1 MELVQKQGLAM
12 DCLKYKYYIKILV
25 AVWGNFSVW
34 KDANYKYKN
43 EKHTSSTTLPLLLGT
58 INPNYTYII
67 LSDTLMDKY
76 DKISTYQEGLS
87 KIKNEADAFIKEKIR
102 SYPTKLKEDN
112 INILILPAVGTFSR
126 SRFVGNPNN
135 FYALVYFELAR
146 NILRNLGSKLAFISE
161 NNKPCLELYLDITH
175 GLNFMTMITYR
186 AVKDILQIIAYFCN
200 VRLIVLNSDP
210 LVGSGNIDLN
220 INEIEKINVIP
231 AFNFYRYSDT
241 MLLIPSPSGHEGV
254 NALTKRMDR
263 LYAFCSAFLHG
274 LPVYMYYF
282 YEKLKEDEIE
292 SIVKLFCNYVH
303 IKVNVNGTFEI
314 IQGLNFGESFIS
326 LLQGF
331 LLSNL
336 LEFLRVDVKDDGAIR
351 MDDIERIKGI
361 FKHSKTILQR
371 LEREFEKIE
380 KRKRQISSEFKDYG
394 FYAEANYSPNDNFD
408 GRNFF
413 AHCGFAHNLIEVKKE
428 GNTIFIKPKQRFIEE
443 IHEALLESLPLGG

>member
-1 MELVQKQGLAM
+1 MEFRVNM
-12 DCLKYKYYIKILV
+12 DTTKILV
-25 AVWGNFSVW
+25 AIWGNFSAW
-34 KDANYKYKN
+34 KDANYRYKN
-43 EKHTSSTTLPLLLGT
+43 KIYTSSTTLPLLLDT
-58 INPNYTYII
+58 IKPNYTYII
-67 LSDTLMDKY
+67 LADTLMDKY
-76 DKISTYQEGLS
+76 DNIFTYQEGLAR
-87 KIKNEADAFIKEKIR
+87 IKNEAGAFIKEKIR
-102 SYPTKLKEDN
+102 SYHTKLKEDN

-282 YEKLKEDEIE
+282 YEKPKEDEIE
-292 SIVKLFCNYVH
+292 NIVKLFYDH
-303 IKVNVNGTFEI
+303 IEVNVNGTFEV

-331 LLSNL
+331 LLLNL
-336 LEFLRVDVKDDGAIR
+336 LMVNAKDDGVVK

-361 FKHSKTILQR
+361 FKHSRTILQR
-371 LEREFEKIE
+371 LERELGKI
-380 KRKRQISSEFKDYG
+380 KRVRIGSEFKDYG

-413 AHCGFAHNLIEVKKE
+413 AHCGFVHNLIELKRE

-443 IHEALLESLPLGG
+443 IHEALLESLPSGG

>member
-1 MELVQKQGLAM
+1 MEFRVNM
-12 DCLKYKYYIKILV
+12 DTTKILV
-25 AVWGNFSVW
+25 AIWGNFSAW
-34 KDANYKYKN
+34 KDANYRYKN
-43 EKHTSSTTLPLLLGT
+43 KIYTSSTTLPLLLDT
-58 INPNYTYII
+58 IKPNYTYII
-67 LSDTLMDKY
+67 LADTLMDKY
-76 DKISTYQEGLS
+76 DNIFTYQEGLAR
-87 KIKNEADAFIKEKIR
+87 IKNEAGAFIKEKIR

-175 GLNFMTMITYR
+175 GLNFMTMMTYR

-282 YEKLKEDEIE
+282 YEKPKEDEIE
-292 SIVKLFCNYVH
+292 NIVKLFYDH
-303 IKVNVNGTFEI
+303 IEVNVNGTFEV

-336 LEFLRVDVKDDGAIR
+336 LMVNAKDDGVVK

-361 FKHSKTILQR
+361 FKHSRTILQR
-371 LEREFEKIE
+371 LERELGKI
-380 KRKRQISSEFKDYG
+380 KRVRIGSEFKDYR

-413 AHCGFAHNLIEVKKE
+413 AHCGFVHNLIELKRE

-443 IHEALLESLPLGG
+443 IHEALLESLPSGG

>member
-1 MELVQKQGLAM
+1 MEFRVNM
-12 DCLKYKYYIKILV
+12 DTTKILV
-25 AVWGNFSVW
+25 AIWGNFSAW
-34 KDANYKYKN
+34 KDANYRYKN
-43 EKHTSSTTLPLLLGT
+43 KIYTSSTTLPLLLDT
-58 INPNYTYII
+58 IKPNYTYII
-67 LSDTLMDKY
+67 LADTLMDKY
-76 DKISTYQEGLS
+76 DNIFTYQEGLAR
-87 KIKNEADAFIKEKIR
+87 IKNEAGAFIKEKIR

-175 GLNFMTMITYR
+175 GLNFMTMMTYR

-241 MLLIPSPSGHEGV
+241 MLLIQSPSGHEGV

-282 YEKLKEDEIE
+282 YEKPKEDEIE
-292 SIVKLFCNYVH
+292 NIVKLFYDH
-303 IKVNVNGTFEI
+303 IEVNVNGTFEV

-336 LEFLRVDVKDDGAIR
+336 LMVNAKDDGVVK

-361 FKHSKTILQR
+361 FKHSRTILQR
-371 LEREFEKIE
+371 LERELGKI
-380 KRKRQISSEFKDYG
+380 KRVRIGSEFKDYG

-413 AHCGFAHNLIEVKKE
+413 AHCGFVHNLIELKRE

-443 IHEALLESLPLGG
+443 IHEALLESLPSGG

>member
-1 MELVQKQGLAM
+1 MEFRVNM
-12 DCLKYKYYIKILV
+12 DTTKILV
-25 AVWGNFSVW
+25 AIWGNFSAW
-34 KDANYKYKN
+34 KDANYRYKN
-43 EKHTSSTTLPLLLGT
+43 KIYTSSTTLPLLLDT
-58 INPNYTYII
+58 IKPNYTYII
-67 LSDTLMDKY
+67 LADTLMDKY
-76 DKISTYQEGLS
+76 DNIFTYQEGLAR
-87 KIKNEADAFIKEKIR
+87 IKNEAGAFIKEKIR

-282 YEKLKEDEIE
+282 YEKPKEDEIE
-292 SIVKLFCNYVH
+292 NIVKLFYDH
-303 IKVNVNGTFEI
+303 IEVNVNGTFGV

-336 LEFLRVDVKDDGAIR
+336 LMVNAKDDGVVK

-361 FKHSKTILQR
+361 FKHSRTILQR
-371 LEREFEKIE
+371 LERELGKI
-380 KRKRQISSEFKDYG
+380 KRVRIGSEFKDYG

-413 AHCGFAHNLIEVKKE
+413 AHCGFVHNLIELKRE

-443 IHEALLESLPLGG
+443 IHEALLESLPSGG

>member
-1 MELVQKQGLAM
+1 MEFRVNM
-12 DCLKYKYYIKILV
+12 DTTKILV
-25 AVWGNFSVW
+25 AIWGNFSAW
-34 KDANYKYKN
+34 KDANYRYKN
-43 EKHTSSTTLPLLLGT
+43 KIYTSSTTLPLLLDT
-58 INPNYTYII
+58 IKPNYTYII
-67 LSDTLMDKY
+67 LADTLMDKY
-76 DKISTYQEGLS
+76 DNIFTYQEGLAR
-87 KIKNEADAFIKEKIR
+87 IKNEAGAFIKEKIR

-126 SRFVGNPNN
+126 SRFVGNPYN

-175 GLNFMTMITYR
+175 GLNFMTMMTYR

-282 YEKLKEDEIE
+282 YEKPKEDEIE
-292 SIVKLFCNYVH
+292 NIVKLFYDH
-303 IKVNVNGTFEI
+303 IEVNVNGTFEV

-336 LEFLRVDVKDDGAIR
+336 LMVNAKDDGVVK

-361 FKHSKTILQR
+361 FKHSRTILQR
-371 LEREFEKIE
+371 LERELGKI
-380 KRKRQISSEFKDYG
+380 KRVRIGSEFKDYG

-413 AHCGFAHNLIEVKKE
+413 AQCGFVHNLIELKRE

-443 IHEALLESLPLGG
+443 IHEALLESLPSGG

>member
-1 MELVQKQGLAM
+1 MEFRVNM
-12 DCLKYKYYIKILV
+12 DTTKILV
-25 AVWGNFSVW
+25 AIWGNFSAW
-34 KDANYKYKN
+34 KDANYRYKN
-43 EKHTSSTTLPLLLGT
+43 KIYTSSTTLPLLLDT
-58 INPNYTYII
+58 IKPNYTYII
-67 LSDTLMDKY
+67 LADTLMDKY
-76 DKISTYQEGLS
+76 DNIFTYKEGLAR
-87 KIKNEADAFIKEKIR
+87 IKNEAGAFIKEKIR
-102 SYPTKLKEDN
+102 SYPTKLKEEN

-175 GLNFMTMITYR
+175 GLNFMTMMTYR

-282 YEKLKEDEIE
+282 YEKPKEDEIE
-292 SIVKLFCNYVH
+292 NIVKLFYDH
-303 IKVNVNGTFEI
+303 IEVNVNGTFEV

-336 LEFLRVDVKDDGAIR
+336 LMVNAKDDGVVK

-361 FKHSKTILQR
+361 FKHSRTILQR
-371 LEREFEKIE
+371 LERELGKI
-380 KRKRQISSEFKDYG
+380 KRVRIGSEFKDYG
-394 FYAEANYSPNDNFD
+394 FYAEANYSPNDKFD

-413 AHCGFAHNLIEVKKE
+413 AHCGFVHNLIELKRE

-443 IHEALLESLPLGG
+443 IHEALLESLPSGG

>member
-1 MELVQKQGLAM
+1 MEFRVNM
-12 DCLKYKYYIKILV
+12 DTTKILV
-25 AVWGNFSVW
+25 AIWGNFSAW
-34 KDANYKYKN
+34 KDANYRYKN
-43 EKHTSSTTLPLLLGT
+43 KIYTSSTTLPLLLDT
-58 INPNYTYII
+58 IKPNYTYII
-67 LSDTLMDKY
+67 LADTLMDKY
-76 DKISTYQEGLS
+76 DNIFTYKEGLAR
-87 KIKNEADAFIKEKIR
+87 IKNEAGAFIKEKIR

-282 YEKLKEDEIE
+282 YEKPKEDEIE
-292 SIVKLFCNYVH
+292 NIVKLFYDH
-303 IKVNVNGTFEI
+303 IEVNVNGTFEV

-336 LEFLRVDVKDDGAIR
+336 LMVNAKDDG

-361 FKHSKTILQR
+361 FKHSRTILQR
-371 LEREFEKIE
+371 LERELGKI
-380 KRKRQISSEFKDYG
+380 KRVRIGSEFKDYG
-394 FYAEANYSPNDNFD
+394 FYAEANYSPNDKFD

-413 AHCGFAHNLIEVKKE
+413 AHCGFVHNLIELKRE

-443 IHEALLESLPLGG
+443 IHEALLESLPSGG

>member
-1 MELVQKQGLAM
+1 MEFRVNM
-12 DCLKYKYYIKILV
+12 DTTKILV
-25 AVWGNFSVW
+25 AIWGNFSAW
-34 KDANYKYKN
+34 KDANYRYKN
-43 EKHTSSTTLPLLLGT
+43 KIYTSSTTLPLLLDT
-58 INPNYTYII
+58 IKPNYTYII
-67 LSDTLMDKY
+67 LADTLMDKY
-76 DKISTYQEGLS
+76 DNIFTYQEGLAR
-87 KIKNEADAFIKEKIR
+87 IKNEAGAFIKEKIR

-175 GLNFMTMITYR
+175 GLNFMTMMTYR
-186 AVKDILQIIAYFCN
+186 AVKDILQIIAYFCK

-282 YEKLKEDEIE
+282 YEKPKEDEIE
-292 SIVKLFCNYVH
+292 NIVKLFYDH
-303 IKVNVNGTFEI
+303 IEVNVNGTFEV

-336 LEFLRVDVKDDGAIR
+336 LMVNAKDDGVVK

-361 FKHSKTILQR
+361 FKHSRTILQR
-371 LEREFEKIE
+371 LERELGKI
-380 KRKRQISSEFKDYG
+380 KRVRIGSEFKDYG

-413 AHCGFAHNLIEVKKE
+413 AHCGFVHNLIELKRE

-443 IHEALLESLPLGG
+443 IHEALLESLPSGG

>member
-1 MELVQKQGLAM
+1 MEFRVNM
-12 DCLKYKYYIKILV
+12 DTTKILV
-25 AVWGNFSVW
+25 AIWGNFSAW
-34 KDANYKYKN
+34 KDANYRYKN
-43 EKHTSSTTLPLLLGT
+43 KIYTSSTTLPLLLDS
-58 INPNYTYII
+58 IKPNYTYII
-67 LSDTLMDKY
+67 LADTLMDKY
-76 DKISTYQEGLS
+76 DNIFTYQEGLAR
-87 KIKNEADAFIKEKIR
+87 IKNEAGAFIKEKIR

-175 GLNFMTMITYR
+175 GLNFMTMMTYR

-241 MLLIPSPSGHEGV
+241 MLLIQSPSGHEGV

-282 YEKLKEDEIE
+282 YEKPKEDEIE
-292 SIVKLFCNYVH
+292 NIVKLFYDH
-303 IKVNVNGTFEI
+303 IEVNVNGTFEV

-336 LEFLRVDVKDDGAIR
+336 LMVNAKDDGVVK

-361 FKHSKTILQR
+361 FKHSRTILQR
-371 LEREFEKIE
+371 LERELGKI
-380 KRKRQISSEFKDYG
+380 KRVRIGSEFKDYG

-413 AHCGFAHNLIEVKKE
+413 AHCGFVHNLIELKRE

-443 IHEALLESLPLGG
+443 IHEALLESLPSGG

>member
-1 MELVQKQGLAM
+1 MEFRVNM
-12 DCLKYKYYIKILV
+12 DTTKILV
-25 AVWGNFSVW
+25 AIWGNFSAW
-34 KDANYKYKN
+34 KDANYRYKN
-43 EKHTSSTTLPLLLGT
+43 KIYTSSTTLPLLLDT
-58 INPNYTYII
+58 IKPNYTYII
-67 LSDTLMDKY
+67 LADTLMDKY
-76 DKISTYQEGLS
+76 DNIFTYQEGLAR
-87 KIKNEADAFIKEKIR
+87 IKNEAGAFIKEKIR

-146 NILRNLGSKLAFISE
+146 NIRNILRNLGSKLAFISE

-175 GLNFMTMITYR
+175 GLNFMTMMTYR

-282 YEKLKEDEIE
+282 YEKPKEDEIE
-292 SIVKLFCNYVH
+292 NIVKLFYDH
-303 IKVNVNGTFEI
+303 IKVNVNGTFEV
-314 IQGLNFGESFIS
+314 IQRLNFGESFIS

-336 LEFLRVDVKDDGAIR
+336 LMVNAKDDGVVK

-361 FKHSKTILQR
+361 FKHSRTILQR
-371 LEREFEKIE
+371 LERELGKI
-380 KRKRQISSEFKDYG
+380 KRVRIGSEFKDYG
-394 FYAEANYSPNDNFD
+394 FYAEANYSRNDNFD

-413 AHCGFAHNLIEVKKE
+413 AHCGFVHNLIELKRE

-443 IHEALLESLPLGG
+443 IHEALLESLPSGG

>member
-1 MELVQKQGLAM
+1 MEFRVNM
-12 DCLKYKYYIKILV
+12 DTTKILV
-25 AVWGNFSVW
+25 AIWGNFSAW
-34 KDANYKYKN
+34 KDANYRYKN
-43 EKHTSSTTLPLLLGT
+43 KIYTSSTTLPLLLDT
-58 INPNYTYII
+58 IKPNYTYII
-67 LSDTLMDKY
+67 LADTLMDKY
-76 DKISTYQEGLS
+76 DNIFTYQEGLAR
-87 KIKNEADAFIKEKIR
+87 IKNEAGAFIKEKIR

-135 FYALVYFELAR
+135 FYALVYFKLAR

-175 GLNFMTMITYR
+175 GLNFMTMMTYR
-186 AVKDILQIIAYFCN
+186 AVKDILQIIAYFCK

-282 YEKLKEDEIE
+282 YEKPKEDEIE
-292 SIVKLFCNYVH
+292 NIVKLFYDH
-303 IKVNVNGTFEI
+303 IEVNVNGTFEV

-336 LEFLRVDVKDDGAIR
+336 LMVNAKDDGVVK

-361 FKHSKTILQR
+361 FKHSRTILQR
-371 LEREFEKIE
+371 LERELGKI
-380 KRKRQISSEFKDYG
+380 KRVRIGSEFKDYG

-413 AHCGFAHNLIEVKKE
+413 AHCGFVHNLIELKRE

-443 IHEALLESLPLGG
+443 IHEALLESLPSGG

>member
-1 MELVQKQGLAM
+1 MEFRVNM
-12 DCLKYKYYIKILV
+12 DTTKILV
-25 AVWGNFSVW
+25 AIWGNFSAW
-34 KDANYKYKN
+34 KDANYRYKN
-43 EKHTSSTTLPLLLGT
+43 KIYTSSTTLPLLLDT
-58 INPNYTYII
+58 IKPNYTYII
-67 LSDTLMDKY
+67 LADTLMDKY
-76 DKISTYQEGLS
+76 DNIFTYQEGLAR
-87 KIKNEADAFIKEKIR
+87 IKNEAGAFIKEKIR
-102 SYPTKLKEDN
+102 SYPTKLKEEN

-175 GLNFMTMITYR
+175 GLNFMTMMTYR

-282 YEKLKEDEIE
+282 YEKPKEDEIE
-292 SIVKLFCNYVH
+292 NIVKLFYDH
-303 IKVNVNGTFEI
+303 IEVNVNGTFEV

-336 LEFLRVDVKDDGAIR
+336 LMVNAKDDGVVK

-361 FKHSKTILQR
+361 FKHSRTILQR
-371 LEREFEKIE
+371 LERELGKI
-380 KRKRQISSEFKDYG
+380 KRVRIGSEFKDYG

-413 AHCGFAHNLIEVKKE
+413 AHCGFVHNLIELKRE

-443 IHEALLESLPLGG
+443 IHEALLESLPSGG

>member
-1 MELVQKQGLAM
+1 MEFRVNM
-12 DCLKYKYYIKILV
+12 DTTKILV
-25 AVWGNFSVW
+25 AIWGNFSAW
-34 KDANYKYKN
+34 KDANYRYKN
-43 EKHTSSTTLPLLLGT
+43 KIYTSSTTLPLLLDT
-58 INPNYTYII
+58 IKPNYTYII
-67 LSDTLMDKY
+67 LADTLMDKY
-76 DKISTYQEGLS
+76 DNIFTYQEGLAR
-87 KIKNEADAFIKEKIR
+87 IKNEAGAFIKEKIR

-175 GLNFMTMITYR
+175 GLNFMTMMTYR

-241 MLLIPSPSGHEGV
+241 MILIPSPSGHEGV

-282 YEKLKEDEIE
+282 YEKPKEDEIE
-292 SIVKLFCNYVH
+292 NIVKLFYDH
-303 IKVNVNGTFEI
+303 IEVNVNGTFEV

-336 LEFLRVDVKDDGAIR
+336 LMVNAKDDGVVK

-361 FKHSKTILQR
+361 FKHSRTILQR
-371 LEREFEKIE
+371 LERELGKI
-380 KRKRQISSEFKDYG
+380 KRVRIGSEFKDYG

-413 AHCGFAHNLIEVKKE
+413 AHCGFVHNLIELKRE

-443 IHEALLESLPLGG
+443 IHEALLESLPSGG

>member
-1 MELVQKQGLAM
+1 MEFRVNM
-12 DCLKYKYYIKILV
+12 DTTKILV
-25 AVWGNFSVW
+25 AIWGNFSAW
-34 KDANYKYKN
+34 KDANYRYKN
-43 EKHTSSTTLPLLLGT
+43 KIYTSSTTLPLLLDT
-58 INPNYTYII
+58 IKPNYTYII
-67 LSDTLMDKY
+67 LADTLMDKY
-76 DKISTYQEGLS
+76 DNIFTYQEGLAR
-87 KIKNEADAFIKEKIR
+87 IKNEAGAFIKEKIR

-175 GLNFMTMITYR
+175 GLNFMTMMTYR

-282 YEKLKEDEIE
+282 YEKPKEDEIE
-292 SIVKLFCNYVH
+292 NIVKLFYDH
-303 IKVNVNGTFEI
+303 IEVNVNVNGTFEV

-336 LEFLRVDVKDDGAIR
+336 LMVNAKDDGVVK

-361 FKHSKTILQR
+361 FKHSRTILQR
-371 LEREFEKIE
+371 LERELGKI
-380 KRKRQISSEFKDYG
+380 KRVRIGSEFKDYG

-413 AHCGFAHNLIEVKKE
+413 AHCGFVHNLIELKRE

-443 IHEALLESLPLGG
+443 IHEALLESLPSGG

>member
-1 MELVQKQGLAM
+1 MEFRVNM
-12 DCLKYKYYIKILV
+12 DTTKILV
-25 AVWGNFSVW
+25 AIWGNFSAW
-34 KDANYKYKN
+34 KDANYRYKN
-43 EKHTSSTTLPLLLGT
+43 KIYTSSTTLPLLLDT
-58 INPNYTYII
+58 IKPNYTYII
-67 LSDTLMDKY
+67 LADTLMDKY
-76 DKISTYQEGLS
+76 DNIFTYQEGLAR
-87 KIKNEADAFIKEKIR
+87 IKNEAGAFIKEKIR

-175 GLNFMTMITYR
+175 GLNFMTMMTYR

-282 YEKLKEDEIE
+282 YEKPKEDEIE
-292 SIVKLFCNYVH
+292 NIVKLFYDH
-303 IKVNVNGTFEI
+303 IKVNVNGTFEV

-336 LEFLRVDVKDDGAIR
+336 LMVNAKDDGVVK

-361 FKHSKTILQR
+361 FKHSRTILQR
-371 LEREFEKIE
+371 LERELGKI
-380 KRKRQISSEFKDYG
+380 KRVRIGSEFKDYG

-413 AHCGFAHNLIEVKKE
+413 AHCGFVHNLIELKRE

-443 IHEALLESLPLGG
+443 IHEALLESLPSGG

>member
-1 MELVQKQGLAM
+1 MEFRVNM
-12 DCLKYKYYIKILV
+12 DTTKILV
-25 AVWGNFSVW
+25 AIWGNFSAW
-34 KDANYKYKN
+34 KDANYRYKN
-43 EKHTSSTTLPLLLGT
+43 KIYTSSTTLPLLLDT
-58 INPNYTYII
+58 IKPNYTYII
-67 LSDTLMDKY
+67 LADTLMDKY
-76 DKISTYQEGLS
+76 DNIFTYQEGLAR
-87 KIKNEADAFIKEKIR
+87 IKNEAGAFIKEKIR

-175 GLNFMTMITYR
+175 GLNFMTMMTYR

-241 MLLIPSPSGHEGV
+241 MLLIQSPSGHEGV

-282 YEKLKEDEIE
+282 YEKPKEDEIE
-292 SIVKLFCNYVH
+292 NIVKLFYDH
-303 IKVNVNGTFEI
+303 IKVNVNGTFEV

-336 LEFLRVDVKDDGAIR
+336 LMVNAKDDGVVK

-361 FKHSKTILQR
+361 FKHSRTILQR
-371 LEREFEKIE
+371 LERELGKI
-380 KRKRQISSEFKDYG
+380 KRVRIGSEFKDYG
-394 FYAEANYSPNDNFD
+394 FYAEAYYSPNDYFD

-413 AHCGFAHNLIEVKKE
+413 ALCGFVHNLIELKRE
-428 GNTIFIKPKQRFIEE
+428 GNTIFIKPKQRFIEK
-443 IHEALLESLPLGG
+443 IHEALLESLPSGG

>member
-1 MELVQKQGLAM
+1 MEFRVNM
-12 DCLKYKYYIKILV
+12 DTTKILV
-25 AVWGNFSVW
+25 AIWGNFSAW
-34 KDANYKYKN
+34 KDANYRYKN
-43 EKHTSSTTLPLLLGT
+43 KIYTSSTTLPLLLDT
-58 INPNYTYII
+58 IKPNYTYII
-67 LSDTLMDKY
+67 LADTLMDKY
-76 DKISTYQEGLS
+76 DNIFTYQEGLAR
-87 KIKNEADAFIKEKIR
+87 IKNEAEAFIKEKIR

-175 GLNFMTMITYR
+175 GLNFMTMMTYR

-282 YEKLKEDEIE
+282 YEKPKEDEIE
-292 SIVKLFCNYVH
+292 NIVKLFYDH
-303 IKVNVNGTFEI
+303 IHIEVNVNGTFEV

-336 LEFLRVDVKDDGAIR
+336 LMVNAKDDGVVK

-361 FKHSKTILQR
+361 FKHSRTILQR
-371 LEREFEKIE
+371 LERELVKI
-380 KRKRQISSEFKDYG
+380 KRVRIGSEFKDYG

-413 AHCGFAHNLIEVKKE
+413 AHCGFVHNLIELKRE

-443 IHEALLESLPLGG
+443 IHEALLESLPSGG

>member
-1 MELVQKQGLAM
+1 MEFRVNM
-12 DCLKYKYYIKILV
+12 DTTKILV
-25 AVWGNFSVW
+25 AIWGNFSAW
-34 KDANYKYKN
+34 KDANYRYKN
-43 EKHTSSTTLPLLLGT
+43 KIYTSSTTLPLLLDT
-58 INPNYTYII
+58 IKPNYTYII
-67 LSDTLMDKY
+67 LADTLMDKY
-76 DKISTYQEGLS
+76 DNIFTYQEGLAR
-87 KIKNEADAFIKEKIR
+87 IKNEAGAFIKEKIR

-282 YEKLKEDEIE
+282 YEKPKEDEIE
-292 SIVKLFCNYVH
+292 NIVKLFYDH
-303 IKVNVNGTFEI
+303 IEVNVNGTFEV

-336 LEFLRVDVKDDGAIR
+336 LMVNAKDDGVVK

-361 FKHSKTILQR
+361 FKHSRTILQR
-371 LEREFEKIE
+371 LERELGKI
-380 KRKRQISSEFKDYG
+380 KRVRIGSEFKDYG

-413 AHCGFAHNLIEVKKE
+413 AHCGFVHNLIELKRE

-443 IHEALLESLPLGG
+443 IHEALLESLPSGG

>member
-1 MELVQKQGLAM
+1 MEFRVNM
-12 DCLKYKYYIKILV
+12 DTTKILV
-25 AVWGNFSVW
+25 AIWGNFSAW
-34 KDANYKYKN
+34 KDANYRYKN
-43 EKHTSSTTLPLLLGT
+43 KIYTSSTTLPLLLDT
-58 INPNYTYII
+58 IKPNYTYII
-67 LSDTLMDKY
+67 LADTLMDKY
-76 DKISTYQEGLS
+76 DNIFTYQEGLAR
-87 KIKNEADAFIKEKIR
+87 IKNEAGAFIKEKIR

-175 GLNFMTMITYR
+175 GLNFMTMMTYR

-282 YEKLKEDEIE
+282 YEKPKEDEIE
-292 SIVKLFCNYVH
+292 NIVKLFYDH
-303 IKVNVNGTFEI
+303 IEVNVNGTFEV

-336 LEFLRVDVKDDGAIR
+336 LMVNAKDDGVVK

-361 FKHSKTILQR
+361 FKHSRTILQR
-371 LEREFEKIE
+371 LERELGKI
-380 KRKRQISSEFKDYG
+380 KRVRIGSEFKDYG

-413 AHCGFAHNLIEVKKE
+413 AHCGFVHNLIELKRE

-443 IHEALLESLPLGG
+443 IHEALLESLPSGG

>member
-1 MELVQKQGLAM
+1 MEFRVNM
-12 DCLKYKYYIKILV
+12 DTTKILV
-25 AVWGNFSVW
+25 AIWGNFSAW
-34 KDANYKYKN
+34 KDANYRYKN
-43 EKHTSSTTLPLLLGT
+43 KIYTSSTTLPLLLDT
-58 INPNYTYII
+58 IKPNYTYII
-67 LSDTLMDKY
+67 LADTLMDKY
-76 DKISTYQEGLS
+76 DNIFTYQEGLAR
-87 KIKNEADAFIKEKIR
+87 IKNEAGAFIKEKIR

-254 NALTKRMDR
+254 NALKKRMDR

-282 YEKLKEDEIE
+282 YEKPKEDEIE
-292 SIVKLFCNYVH
+292 NIVKLFYDH
-303 IKVNVNGTFEI
+303 IEVNVNGTFEV

-336 LEFLRVDVKDDGAIR
+336 LMVNAKDDGVVK

-361 FKHSKTILQR
+361 FKHSRTILQR
-371 LEREFEKIE
+371 LERELGKI
-380 KRKRQISSEFKDYG
+380 KRVRIGSEFKDYG

-413 AHCGFAHNLIEVKKE
+413 AHCGFVHNLIELKRE

-443 IHEALLESLPLGG
+443 IHEALLESLPSGG

>member
-1 MELVQKQGLAM
+1 MEFRVNM
-12 DCLKYKYYIKILV
+12 DTTKILV
-25 AVWGNFSVW
+25 AIWGNFSAW
-34 KDANYKYKN
+34 KDANYRYKN
-43 EKHTSSTTLPLLLGT
+43 KIYTSRTTLPLLLDT
-58 INPNYTYII
+58 IKPNYTYII
-67 LSDTLMDKY
+67 LADTLMDKY
-76 DKISTYQEGLS
+76 DNIFTYQEGLAR
-87 KIKNEADAFIKEKIR
+87 IKNEAGAFIKEKIR

-282 YEKLKEDEIE
+282 YEKPKEDEIE
-292 SIVKLFCNYVH
+292 NIVKLFYDH
-303 IKVNVNGTFEI
+303 IEVNVNGTFEV

-336 LEFLRVDVKDDGAIR
+336 LMVNAKDDGVVK

-361 FKHSKTILQR
+361 FKHSRTILQR
-371 LEREFEKIE
+371 LERELGKI
-380 KRKRQISSEFKDYG
+380 KRVRIGSEFKDYG

-413 AHCGFAHNLIEVKKE
+413 AHCGFVHNLIELKRE

-443 IHEALLESLPLGG
+443 IHEALLESLPSGG

>member
-1 MELVQKQGLAM
+1 MEFRVNM
-12 DCLKYKYYIKILV
+12 DTTKILV
-25 AVWGNFSVW
+25 AIWGNFSAW
-34 KDANYKYKN
+34 KDANYRYKN
-43 EKHTSSTTLPLLLGT
+43 KIYTSSTTLPLLLDT
-58 INPNYTYII
+58 IKPNYTYII
-67 LSDTLMDKY
+67 LADTLMDKY
-76 DKISTYQEGLS
+76 DNIFTYQEGLAR
-87 KIKNEADAFIKEKIR
+87 IKNEAGAFIKEKIR

-175 GLNFMTMITYR
+175 GLNFMTMMTYR

-282 YEKLKEDEIE
+282 YEKPKEDEIE
-292 SIVKLFCNYVH
+292 NIVKLFYDH
-303 IKVNVNGTFEI
+303 IEVNVNGTFEV

-336 LEFLRVDVKDDGAIR
+336 LMVNAKDDGVVK

-361 FKHSKTILQR
+361 FKHSRTILQR
-371 LEREFEKIE
+371 LERELGKI
-380 KRKRQISSEFKDYG
+380 KRVRIGSEFKDYG

-413 AHCGFAHNLIEVKKE
+413 AQCGFVHNLIELKRE

-443 IHEALLESLPLGG
+443 IHEALLESLPSGG

>member
-1 MELVQKQGLAM
+1 MEFRVNM
-12 DCLKYKYYIKILV
+12 DTTKILV
-25 AVWGNFSVW
+25 AIWGNFSAW
-34 KDANYKYKN
+34 KDANYRYKN
-43 EKHTSSTTLPLLLGT
+43 KIYTSSTTLPLLLDT
-58 INPNYTYII
+58 IKPNYTYII
-67 LSDTLMDKY
+67 LADTLMDKY
-76 DKISTYQEGLS
+76 DNIFTYKEGLAR
-87 KIKNEADAFIKEKIR
+87 IKNEAGAFIKEKIR
-102 SYPTKLKEDN
+102 SYPTKLKEEN

-175 GLNFMTMITYR
+175 GLNFMTMMTYR

-282 YEKLKEDEIE
+282 YEKPKEDEIE
-292 SIVKLFCNYVH
+292 NIVKLFYDH
-303 IKVNVNGTFEI
+303 IEVNVNGTFEV

-336 LEFLRVDVKDDGAIR
+336 LMVNAKDDGVVK

-361 FKHSKTILQR
+361 FKHSRTILQR
-371 LEREFEKIE
+371 LERELGKI
-380 KRKRQISSEFKDYG
+380 KRVRIGSEFKDYG

-413 AHCGFAHNLIEVKKE
+413 AHCGFVHNLIELKRE

-443 IHEALLESLPLGG
+443 IHEALLESLPSGG

>member
-1 MELVQKQGLAM
+1 MEFRVNM
-12 DCLKYKYYIKILV
+12 DTTKILV
-25 AVWGNFSVW
+25 AIWGNFSAW
-34 KDANYKYKN
+34 KDANYRYKN
-43 EKHTSSTTLPLLLGT
+43 KIYTSSTTLPLLLDT
-58 INPNYTYII
+58 IKPNYTYII
-67 LSDTLMDKY
+67 LADTLMDKY
-76 DKISTYQEGLS
+76 DNIFTYQEGLAR
-87 KIKNEADAFIKEKIR
+87 IKNEAGAFIKEKIR

-175 GLNFMTMITYR
+175 GLNFMTMMTYR

-282 YEKLKEDEIE
+282 YEKPKEDEIE
-292 SIVKLFCNYVH
+292 NIVKLFYDH
-303 IKVNVNGTFEI
+303 IKVNVNGTFEV

-336 LEFLRVDVKDDGAIR
+336 LMVNAKDDGVVK

-361 FKHSKTILQR
+361 FKHSRTILQR
-371 LEREFEKIE
+371 LERELGKI
-380 KRKRQISSEFKDYG
+380 KRVRIGSEFKDYR

-413 AHCGFAHNLIEVKKE
+413 AHCGFVHNLIELKRE

-443 IHEALLESLPLGG
+443 IHEALLESLPSGG

>member
-1 MELVQKQGLAM
+1 MEFRVNM
-12 DCLKYKYYIKILV
+12 DTTKILV
-25 AVWGNFSVW
+25 AIWGNFSAW
-34 KDANYKYKN
+34 KDANYRYKN
-43 EKHTSSTTLPLLLGT
+43 KIYTSSTTLPLLLDT
-58 INPNYTYII
+58 IKPNYTYII
-67 LSDTLMDKY
+67 LADTLMDKY
-76 DKISTYQEGLS
+76 DNIFTYQEGLAR
-87 KIKNEADAFIKEKIR
+87 IKNEAGAFIKEKIR

-175 GLNFMTMITYR
+175 GLNFMTMMTYR

-282 YEKLKEDEIE
+282 YEKPKEDEIE
-292 SIVKLFCNYVH
+292 NIVKLFYDH
-303 IKVNVNGTFEI
+303 IGVNVNGTFEV

-336 LEFLRVDVKDDGAIR
+336 LMVNAKDDGVVK

-361 FKHSKTILQR
+361 FKHSRTILQR
-371 LEREFEKIE
+371 LERELGKI
-380 KRKRQISSEFKDYG
+380 KRVRIGSEFKDYG

-413 AHCGFAHNLIEVKKE
+413 AQCGFVHNLIELKRE

-443 IHEALLESLPLGG
+443 IHEALLESLPSGG

>member
-1 MELVQKQGLAM
+1 MEFRVNM
-12 DCLKYKYYIKILV
+12 DTTKILV
-25 AVWGNFSVW
+25 AIWGNFSAW
-34 KDANYKYKN
+34 KDANYRYKN
-43 EKHTSSTTLPLLLGT
+43 KIYTSSTTLPLLLDT
-58 INPNYTYII
+58 IKPNYTYII
-67 LSDTLMDKY
+67 LADTLMDKY
-76 DKISTYQEGLS
+76 DNIFTYQEGLAR
-87 KIKNEADAFIKEKIR
+87 IKNEAGAFIKEKIR

-175 GLNFMTMITYR
+175 GLNFMTMMTYR

-274 LPVYMYYF
+274 LPVYMYCF
-282 YEKLKEDEIE
+282 YEKPKEDEIE
-292 SIVKLFCNYVH
+292 NIVKLFYDH
-303 IKVNVNGTFEI
+303 IEVNVNGTFEV

-336 LEFLRVDVKDDGAIR
+336 LMVNAKDDGVVK

-361 FKHSKTILQR
+361 FKHSRTILQR
-371 LEREFEKIE
+371 LERELGKI
-380 KRKRQISSEFKDYG
+380 KRVRIGSEFKDYG

-413 AHCGFAHNLIEVKKE
+413 AHCGFVHNLIELKRE

-443 IHEALLESLPLGG
+443 IHEALLESLPSGG